1 MKQSW
6 TWASLI
12 IRFLEQVVDMPRSSR
27 HKSHK
32 QSKHSSRDYSDSEED
47 VVKMKEKSSKDDSVR
62 AHRDSASGE
71 KRKISSQVREG
82 KDSKDLTGHGNGDVL
97 EEYVSSKR
105 RKEKTDVAIG
115 GDRWNGGGD
124 ERGDSDRTAEK
135 DIHKG
140 DNLKVDSKGKE
151 NSGKGESLRVDSKN
165 KSKRHESGNAGE
177 RKEDSLASALVDRE
191 DSKSKGESKRK
202 SERDSSARKEG
213 KELKDKDRRLDK
225 EKNGGQESKSADV
238 EVKSVDMDAGKKQG
252 PLPGDFIE
260 ERQGKRA
267 RENAGKVTLPMVL
280 TWILVIFLCL
290 SAATILQPIS
300 YSFCFN

>member
-1 MKQSW
+1 
-6 TWASLI
+6 
-12 IRFLEQVVDMPRSSR
+12 MPRSSR

-47 VVKMKEKSSKDDSVR
+47 VVKIKEKSSKDDSVR

-71 KRKISSQVREG
+71 KRKVSSQVREG
-82 KDSKDLTGHGNGDVL
+82 KESKDLSGHGNGDAL

-124 ERGDSDRTAEK
+124 ERGDGERNVDK

-140 DNLKVDSKGKE
+140 ENLKVDSKGKE
-151 NSGKGESLRVDSKN
+151 NSGKGESLRVDSKS
-165 KSKRHESGNAGE
+165 KSKRYESGNAGE

-191 DSKSKGESKRK
+191 ESKSKGESKRR

-213 KELKDKDRRLDK
+213 SKEKDRRSEK
-225 EKNGGQESKSADV
+225 EKNGGLESKSGDADV
-238 EVKSVDMDAGKKQG
+238 KIVDLDVGKKLG
-252 PLPGDFIE
+252 PLPGDFTE

-267 RENAGKVTLPMVL
+267 RENTGKVTLLMVL
-280 TWILVIFLCL
+280 TWILVIYLC
-290 SAATILQPIS
+290 
-300 YSFCFN
+300 